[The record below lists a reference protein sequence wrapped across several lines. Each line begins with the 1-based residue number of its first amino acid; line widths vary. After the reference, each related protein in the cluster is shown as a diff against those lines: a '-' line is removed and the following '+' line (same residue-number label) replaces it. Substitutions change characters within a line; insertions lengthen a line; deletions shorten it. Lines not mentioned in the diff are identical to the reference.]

1 MFGASKIRPERFS
14 KFKMFIR
21 IGAAEAFHTA
31 VAWKALYQCASN
43 NNPLLP
49 TWRMAMKLQLG
60 AMKLGGRRP
69 APSDQLFLAGEA
81 DDHQKTQDSRVDRR
95 VGR

>member
-31 VAWKALYQCASN
+31 AAWKALYPSASN

-49 TWRMAMKLQLG
+49 TWRMAMKLRLG
-60 AMKLGGRRP
+60 VAKLGGRRP
-69 APSDQLFLAGEA
+69 APSEQICFWPGKPTTTTN
-81 DDHQKTQDSRVDRR
+81 HKTH
-95 VGR
+95 G